1 MRMKNE
7 RMKRDEDENLGD
19 KHNPNDIIQASNP
32 HLSEA
37 ITHCLLETLVFS
49 SYIVW
54 VHFTLLQSKLS
65 QNTVTLTVTLLDTQ
79 NSPVR

>member
-1 MRMKNE
+1 
-7 RMKRDEDENLGD
+7 MKRDEDENLGD
-19 KHNPNDIIQASNP
+19 KHNPNDIIQASTL

-37 ITHCLLETLVFS
+37 IAHCLLDTLVIS
-49 SYIVW
+49 SYIAW

-79 NSPVR
+79 NSPVS